1 MIYFKFEKKSFTNLI
16 FIIAKDQG
24 SFDKINGCKG
34 LLHLVNIYQCSRVA
48 TFRPYNLLL
57 SWNMICYLNIQEG
70 FSKNSGNIKD
80 RDYYRRFN
88 DLIKPC

>member
-34 LLHLVNIYQCSRVA
+34 LLHHVNIYQCSRVA

-57 SWNMICYLNIQEG
+57 S
-70 FSKNSGNIKD
+70 
-80 RDYYRRFN
+80 
-88 DLIKPC
+88 